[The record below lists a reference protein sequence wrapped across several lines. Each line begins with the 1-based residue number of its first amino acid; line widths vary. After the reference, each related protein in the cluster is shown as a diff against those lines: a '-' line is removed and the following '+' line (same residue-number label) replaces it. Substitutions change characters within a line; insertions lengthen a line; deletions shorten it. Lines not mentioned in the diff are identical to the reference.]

1 MAMMRSALP
10 ATSPTGKSNW
20 ARAMRRVMGE
30 VYPPTGYHRGMKTAA
45 NLVLVGPMGAGKT
58 VVGRRRAGRLGLAFI
73 DVDAAMAD
81 AAGKSIPG
89 LSATQGEA
97 AFRDLERSAL
107 AAALANRGQVVATG
121 GGAVLDARNRD
132 LMRRHGFVA
141 WLQVGVEGQQRRLA
155 DADDRPL
162 LQVADRGERLRG
174 LAAGRAPLYGEVA
187 DLTRRTDEDM
197 PDQVVATL
205 ERLLPLHWKREDTAA

>member
-45 NLVLVGPMGAGKT
+45 NLVGAGKT
-58 VVGRRRAGRLGLAFI
+58 VVGRRLAGRLGLAFI
-73 DVDAAMAD
+73 DVDAAIAD
-81 AAGKSIPG
+81 AAGKSIPE
-89 LSATQGEA
+89 LFATQGEA

-107 AAALANRGQVVATG
+107 ATALSNRGQVVATG

-132 LMRRHGFVA
+132 LMR
-141 WLQVGVEGQQRRLA
+141 
-155 DADDRPL
+155 
-162 LQVADRGERLRG
+162 
-174 LAAGRAPLYGEVA
+174 
-187 DLTRRTDEDM
+187 
-197 PDQVVATL
+197 
-205 ERLLPLHWKREDTAA
+205 

>member
-1 MAMMRSALP
+1 
-10 ATSPTGKSNW
+10 
-20 ARAMRRVMGE
+20 
-30 VYPPTGYHRGMKTAA
+30 MKTAA

-58 VVGRRRAGRLGLAFI
+58 VVGRRLAGRLGLAFI
-73 DVDAAMAD
+73 DVDAAIAD
-81 AAGKSIPG
+81 AAGKSIPE
-89 LSATQGEA
+89 LFATQGEA

-107 AAALANRGQVVATG
+107 ATALANRGQVVATG

-141 WLQVGVEGQQRRLA
+141 WLQVDVEGQQRRLA

-162 LQVADRGERLRG
+162 LQAADPVERLRG
-174 LAAGRAPLYGEVA
+174 LAAVRHPLYADVA
-187 DLTRRTDEDM
+187 DLRLRTDDDT

-205 ERLLPLHWKREDTAA
+205 ERLLPRHWKREDTAA